1 MSHSERNIIITGAG
15 SGIGAAAAR
24 AFSESGDR
32 VHLFDLSQE
41 RLDDVAAEL
50 KTVKIYQVDVT
61 DAHRVRE
68 TVEGIE
74 KEFGSVDVLVSNAGI
89 FDGLAGIEETS
100 YELWHKIIETNL
112 TGAFNIIKPASEAMV
127 RQKSGRIITISS
139 IAATRTSPDG
149 LSYDTSKAGLEGM
162 TRRLAVDLGKYGI
175 TANTVAP
182 GVIETDILATS
193 GEILGDLAGQDSGGD
208 NSESNAQFLE
218 TVVPARRTGQPS
230 EVAATIHFLASEGAS
245 YINGE
250 VIHVEGGWIAS

>member
-1 MSHSERNIIITGAG
+1 VSHSERNIVITGAG

-32 VHLFDLSQE
+32 VHLFDVSQE

-50 KTVKIYQVDVT
+50 KTVKTYLIDVT
-61 DAHRVRE
+61 DAARVRE
-68 TVEGIE
+68 AVESIE

-89 FDGLAGIEETS
+89 FDGLAGIEDTS

-175 TANTVAP
+175 TAPIFWPPQAKFSATWPVRTQAATTASPMRSFLRRSFPPVAP
-182 GVIETDILATS
+182 VSHQKWRPPFIFSPAKGLPTS
-193 GEILGDLAGQDSGGD
+193 
-208 NSESNAQFLE
+208 
-218 TVVPARRTGQPS
+218 TAR
-230 EVAATIHFLASEGAS
+230 
-245 YINGE
+245 
-250 VIHVEGGWIAS
+250 